1 MSPLAQALLA
11 ELTADDLAELAAR
24 LRPYL
29 APAEPADDGWLDA
42 KGAAAYLG
50 LTVKALHHRT
60 ADGSIPCHR
69 DSDAKGAKA
78 WFSKAELDR
87 WRRG

>member
-1 MSPLAQALLA
+1 MSPLAQALIA
-11 ELTADDLAELAAR
+11 ELTPDDLAELAER

-29 APAEPADDGWLDA
+29 APASPAEDGWLDT
-42 KGAAAYLG
+42 KQAALYLG

-78 WFSKAELDR
+78 WFLKSELDR